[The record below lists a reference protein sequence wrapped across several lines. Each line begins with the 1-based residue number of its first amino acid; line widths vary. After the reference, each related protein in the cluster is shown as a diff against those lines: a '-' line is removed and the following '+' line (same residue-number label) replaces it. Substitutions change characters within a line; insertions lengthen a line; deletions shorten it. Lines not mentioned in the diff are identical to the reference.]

1 MISYILCGF
10 CMGVTSVVSKT
21 TFRKRGHIM
30 LGRFVKVRVTSP
42 MYSYNSRFGFKYK
55 LNYGVI
61 EDHKTKKNTVQCAYI
76 MGINH
81 PVRNFDGRV
90 IAIVK
95 RNGGKGIVWV
105 VAPKSTRFIVND
117 IKTAIDFAEGKN
129 GYTIDCLFERSCGAV
144 VFRDDGGER
153 KFLLIRNRRSAHW
166 GFPKGHVEPG
176 ETDEETA
183 KREVLEETGLNIN
196 ILPDFVRK
204 SDYTIQGKIEKSVS
218 IFLAKTSEIQ
228 YTLQVEE
235 IEECGWFNYNKALST
250 LNYENDKSILI
261 EAKNFLDG
269 NSEM

>member
-1 MISYILCGF
+1 
-10 CMGVTSVVSKT
+10 
-21 TFRKRGHIM
+21 M

-42 MYSYNSRFGFKYK
+42 MYSYNNRFGFKYK
-55 LNYGVI
+55 LNYGIV
-61 EDHKTKKNTVQCAYI
+61 EDHKTRKNTVQCAYI

-90 IAIVK
+90 IAIVR

-117 IKTAIDFAEGKN
+117 IREAIDFAEGKN
-129 GYTIDCLFERSCGAV
+129 GYSIDCLFERSCGAV
-144 VFRDDGGER
+144 VYR
-153 KFLLIRNRRSAHW
+153 KENGVIKYLLIRNRRSAHW

-183 KREVLEETGLNIN
+183 IREVAEETGLNIK
-196 ILPDFVRK
+196 ILPGFVKK

-218 IFLAKTSEIQ
+218 IFLAETTETS

-235 IEECGWFNYNKALST
+235 IEECGWFDYERAMST
-250 LNYENDKSILI
+250 LNYENDKMILI
-261 EAKNFLDG
+261 EAKNYLESAVEKE
-269 NSEM
+269 N

>member
-1 MISYILCGF
+1 
-10 CMGVTSVVSKT
+10 
-21 TFRKRGHIM
+21 M

-42 MYSYNSRFGFKYK
+42 MYSYNNRFGFKYK
-55 LNYGVI
+55 LNYGIV
-61 EDHKTKKNTVQCAYI
+61 EDHKTRKNTVQCAYI

-117 IKTAIDFAEGKN
+117 IRDAIDFAEGKN

-144 VFRDDGGER
+144 VFRKENNEIR
-153 KFLLIRNRRSAHW
+153 YLLIRNRRSAHW

-183 KREVLEETGLNIN
+183 IREVAEETGLSIR
-196 ILPDFVRK
+196 ILPAFVKK

-218 IFLAKTSEIQ
+218 IFLAETEETD

-235 IEECGWFNYNKALST
+235 IEECGWFEYEKAMST
-250 LNYENDKSILI
+250 LNYENDKTILI
-261 EAKNFLDG
+261 DAKKHLD
-269 NSEM
+269 NVYLKEN